1 MKLNSKE
8 YYTKTEQND
17 TKSEIHK
24 TDFDEISSHENK
36 FLVKGSI
43 EEEEK
48 NMEKINSEDNY
59 IKIDQND
66 IESEIHKTDLNNK
79 TSLVLD

>member
-1 MKLNSKE
+1 MNSEE

-24 TDFDEISSHENK
+24 TDFDEISSHGFN
-36 FLVKGSI
+36 FLVIGSV
-43 EEEEK
+43 EEEDK

-59 IKIDQND
+59 IKIDQNN

-79 TSLVLD
+79 KSLVLD